1 MAAYIALF
9 FSLVSLI
16 LMIVILIRFK
26 KLFSTDAIIE
36 KTKAQM
42 NRVIMDVNNNAN
54 RDLELINESSRRLRA
69 LLNEADK
76 KMENFREATQ
86 LLRNTIAEA
95 EKLNTGKVRRAEFV
109 ENERF
114 SDIKPVGQKTK
125 KKSTIDPDA
134 SFKVNNGAAFQG
146 SLFDD
151 EDENSI
157 LKDETVVTKDGAAYK
172 EVPLINTKVYDE
184 RPETSFSSSGSSAA
198 SAMSANSENQ
208 NKNPDFSYPPKNPV
222 FYTAQTQNKDPSL
235 KDKVEKLFNQGMQVD
250 AIADELSCPVSEVQF
265 IIDML

>member
-9 FSLVSLI
+9 ISLVSLI
-16 LMIVILIRFK
+16 LMIVLIVRFK

-86 LLRNTIAEA
+86 LLRDTIAEA
-95 EKLNTGKVRRAEFV
+95 EKLNTGKIRRTEFV

-114 SDIKPVGQKTK
+114 SEIKPVGQKTK
-125 KKSTIDPDA
+125 KKTSIDPDA
-134 SFKVNNGAAFQG
+134 SFKVNTGNAFQG

-151 EDENSI
+151 AEENSF
-157 LKDETVVTKDGAAYK
+157 LKDETVVRADGAAYK
-172 EVPLINTKVYDE
+172 EVPLLNTKVYDE
-184 RPETSFSSSGSSAA
+184 KPDYTEAPESETQNR
-198 SAMSANSENQ
+198 NS
-208 NKNPDFSYPPKNPV
+208 DFSYPPKNPV
-222 FYTAQTQNKDPSL
+222 FYTAPAQKKENIL
-235 KDKVEKLFNQGMQVD
+235 KEKVEKLFKQGMQVD
-250 AIADELSCPVSEVQF
+250 DIADELSCPVSEVQF